1 MKKLLSILLSVSLL
15 CAPAAACAEDAGH
28 GDAYAPSEWALSDIG
43 EADALGIIPDGFTS
57 EWVKPITRGEFCAL
71 AYNAL
76 NTAGLITEIQHKNPF
91 KDTDSSEIIYLNALG
106 IINGRAADEFAPDA
120 LLTREE
126 AAVILDRVLSKL
138 GAPDNAVQDWAYTDD
153 AEISD
158 WAKNGVYKMGNMKI
172 MNGTDKGFEPK
183 APYTAEQ
190 SVVTL
195 MRALRLTAQ
204 YRVTATAVPE
214 KSPEMFTDRINAL
227 MPDSENYMFSPL
239 SVQMALA
246 LAANGADG
254 ETKSEILSAVDISDL
269 DSFNKASK
277 EKIEKYTKADVL
289 QLNVA
294 NSIWLNKSRTDSR
307 FSDSYKTTLDEYYGA
322 TADIVDDSTAVD
334 TINKWV
340 GEKTNGKIPTI
351 INSSDF
357 WSMLVNAV
365 YFKGAWENE
374 FMEGA
379 TQKDTFHNADGS
391 TAETDF
397 MHDTGWY
404 SYCNEGGA
412 QIIELPY
419 RNITEKISENGDFL
433 EFESYDD
440 LDISMYVILSD
451 NAVNPQSLILAAKV
465 ANKPERTYVNLSI
478 PKFEF
483 DYSTSLNDI
492 LKQLGIKRAFEENA
506 EFSKMLD
513 SGNMQITDTIH
524 KTYIKVDERGTEA
537 AAVTGIGM
545 AGSALPPEPIEFKA
559 DKPFEFVIMDNTDG
573 SVLFAGRAAN
583 FE

>member
-1 MKKLLSILLSVSLL
+1 MKKLLSILLSISLL
-15 CAPAAACAEDAGH
+15 CAPAAAFAEGTGH
-28 GDAYAPSEWALSDIG
+28 GDAYAPSEWAISDIA
-43 EADALGIIPDGFTS
+43 EADALGIIPDGFS
-57 EWVKPITRGEFCAL
+57 AEWVKPITRGEFCTL
-71 AYNAL
+71 VYGAL
-76 NTAGLITEIQHKNPF
+76 NTAGLVTEIQHENPF

-106 IINGRAADEFAPDA
+106 IINGRSADEFVPDG

-126 AAVILDRVLSKL
+126 AAVILDRILSRL
-138 GAPDNAVQDWAYTDD
+138 GASESDSAVQDWAYTDD

-158 WAKNGVYKMGNMKI
+158 WARSGVYKMGNMKI

-183 APYTAEQ
+183 SPYTVEQ

-204 YRVTATAVPE
+204 HTASATAAPAE
-214 KSPEMFTDRINAL
+214 TFADKLNAF
-227 MPDSENYMFSPL
+227 MPDSKNYMFSPL

-254 ETKSEILSAVDISDL
+254 ETKAEILSAADISDL

-277 EKIEKYTKADVL
+277 DKIERYTKADVL

-307 FSDSYKTTLDEYYGA
+307 FSDSYKTALSEYYGA
-322 TADIVDDSTAVD
+322 TADIVDDSSAVD

-340 GEKTNGKIPTI
+340 SEKTNEKIPSI

-357 WSMLVNAV
+357 WAMLVNAV

-379 TQKDTFHNADGS
+379 TAKDTFHNADGS
-391 TAETDF
+391 TSETDF

-404 SYCNEGGA
+404 SYCNADGS

-419 RNITEKISENGDFL
+419 KNRAEKISENGDFL
-433 EFESYDD
+433 GVEQYDD

-451 NAVNPQSLILAAKV
+451 NAVNPQSLILSAKAADKF
-465 ANKPERTYVNLSI
+465 EHTYVNLSM

-513 SGNMQITDTIH
+513 SGNIQITDTIH
-524 KTYIKVDERGTEA
+524 KTYIKVDEKGTEA

-573 SVLFAGRAAN
+573 SVLFAGRAAT
-583 FE
+583 FK